1 MIIKSN
7 LPEQVKPTNH
17 RLTLKFTHQ
26 SEQAVDPEDRS
37 TQAPGKRQP
46 RELQTAFL
54 TDMLD
59 KMVTVYLV
67 SGIKL
72 TGKVRQF
79 DQFTLQLQGADG
91 LESLIYKHAISTLI
105 PGAPV
110 ISRERRTPFG
120 RRTEWSE

>member
-1 MIIKSN
+1 MIIKSDP
-7 LPEQVKPTNH
+7 PEQIKSMNH
-17 RLTLKFTHQ
+17 RLTLKSTQ
-26 SEQAVDPEDRS
+26 QPEQAVDPEDRPS
-37 TQAPGKRQP
+37 QTLGKRQP

-72 TGKVRQF
+72 TGKVKQF
-79 DQFTLQLQGADG
+79 DQFTLQLQDADG

-105 PGAPV
+105 PGVPV
-110 ISRERRTPFG
+110 MSRERRTPFR
-120 RRTEWSE
+120 RRTEWTE